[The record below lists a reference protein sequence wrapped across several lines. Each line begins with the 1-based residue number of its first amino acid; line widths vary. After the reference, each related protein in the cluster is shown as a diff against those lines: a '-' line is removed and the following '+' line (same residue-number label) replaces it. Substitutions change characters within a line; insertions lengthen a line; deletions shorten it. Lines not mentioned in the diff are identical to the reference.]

1 MQLVDL
7 SHPIE
12 DAMVTYPGL
21 PGPTI
26 GEHLSFEAS
35 HERYAPGTEF
45 SIGEIKMVGN
55 TGTYLDTPAHR
66 YRGGYDLA
74 GLALGDCADL
84 PATVV
89 DADEAAIGPAFLA
102 GHEVGGCAVLFR
114 TGFDRYWRT
123 ERYGTGGHP
132 FCTAEAATLLVDR
145 GVRLVGIDSVNI
157 DDTATGD
164 RPAHTILLRAGVPVV
179 EHLCGLGALPARGA
193 RFFAVPPMVRGL
205 ATFSVRAFAILP

>member
-1 MQLVDL
+1 MQSVDL
-7 SHPIE
+7 SRTIE

-26 GEHLSFEAS
+26 GDYLSFEAS

-45 SIGEIKMVGN
+45 SIGEIKMVAN

-66 YRGGYDLA
+66 HRGGYDLA
-74 GLALGDCADL
+74 GLALRDCAGL

-89 DADEAAIGPAFLA
+89 DAEGAIDPTVLD
-102 GHEVGGCAVLFR
+102 GHEIGGCAVLFR

-123 ERYGTGGHP
+123 ERYGAGGHP
-132 FCTAEAATLLVDR
+132 FCTSETATLLVER
-145 GVRLVGIDSVNI
+145 GARLVGIDSVNI
-157 DDTATGD
+157 DDTTTGE
-164 RPAHTILLRAGVPVV
+164 RPAHTILLRAGLPVV
-179 EHLCGLGALPARGA
+179 EHLCDLGALPATGA
-193 RFFAVPPMVRGL
+193 RFFAVPPKIRGL

>member
-21 PGPTI
+21 PGPRI

-35 HERYAPGTEF
+35 HGRYAPGTEF
-45 SIGEIKMVGN
+45 AIGEIEMVGN

-66 YRGGYDLA
+66 HRGGYDLA
-74 GLALGDCADL
+74 GLALRDCADL
-84 PATVV
+84 PTTVV
-89 DADEAAIGPAFLA
+89 DAEGVIGSAALT
-102 GHEVGGCAVLFR
+102 GHEIEGCAVLFR

-123 ERYGTGGHP
+123 EHYGAGGHP
-132 FCTAEAATLLVDR
+132 CCSAEAATFLVER

-157 DDTATGD
+157 DDTATGE

-179 EHLCGLGALPARGA
+179 EHLCGLGALPVRGA